1 MKAKN
6 IEENSFEIYVQY
18 KSGKDDEFSF
28 YINNDK
34 LILQD
39 FTFTKELVSIGVKP
53 SGEPIVQVDVLANEL
68 VKHFKS
74 LSEVKEGEG
83 DDHHYIKVTR
93 PEFKDAEKII
103 GRNIDGN
110 HVKMDYVDDDG
121 AGNVII
127 YFMFKDGDIASGEA
141 ESFMHDLVMDLA
153 AYDIDVVD
161 HSIRD
166 LHETEGEKDMNEP
179 DIDVGHV
186 DDEPDMLQNTAYETT
201 QYAAKLVKKLQKY
214 NQHDGEVDFPNWWQS
229 KLILA
234 REYISSAYHYLDSKE
249 KQPALD
255 QLALEN
261 VDKVAGGIPYKR
273 EGNKFIISEPLDDAT
288 KERIIGRAKE
298 HGHHAAPNMAGGV
311 TIMAKEGKKIKLSKG
326 DPTNMAY
333 TDKVNEGRG
342 DMDMI
347 TQIID
352 DRAAESGFDV
362 KEEAAEVIMAIADA
376 YGLDVKNLGDYVGEG
391 KYKSDA
397 QRKAIYATKAEKGEL
412 KEENGL
418 KEFEKEYLSTQF
430 GSSFADDYPNTKKYS
445 IESLYAAF
453 EELHKKKGL
462 DYEEFFELVDNGKI
476 KPKAEKNEGFNHVQ
490 SQYDDLTQ
498 VVKNIAHVG
507 EMSIHDAAYNA
518 VGHIEDEFGIDL
530 TEPDQN
536 IHEDSI
542 DKIQKGLEV
551 VKRHIKTHLEM
562 YKDAESPEN
571 KQLAVNMLKKLNAQK
586 KQLEK
591 HLEDRVAGIGRD
603 QELDIDEAG
612 PGFKHDCA
620 AKVVHEKYGKG
631 NTIPEKHTL
640 VKEGNKYGVT
650 HYDVLFENGN
660 TVLDIPVN
668 ELDIKT
674 TNEHWH
680 KGYKKKKK

>member
-1 MKAKN
+1 
-6 IEENSFEIYVQY
+6 
-18 KSGKDDEFSF
+18 
-28 YINNDK
+28 
-34 LILQD
+34 
-39 FTFTKELVSIGVKP
+39 
-53 SGEPIVQVDVLANEL
+53 
-68 VKHFKS
+68 
-74 LSEVKEGEG
+74 
-83 DDHHYIKVTR
+83 
-93 PEFKDAEKII
+93 
-103 GRNIDGN
+103 
-110 HVKMDYVDDDG
+110 
-121 AGNVII
+121 
-127 YFMFKDGDIASGEA
+127 
-141 ESFMHDLVMDLA
+141 
-153 AYDIDVVD
+153 
-161 HSIRD
+161 
-166 LHETEGEKDMNEP
+166 
-179 DIDVGHV
+179 
-186 DDEPDMLQNTAYETT
+186 
-201 QYAAKLVKKLQKY
+201 
-214 NQHDGEVDFPNWWQS
+214 
-229 KLILA
+229 
-234 REYISSAYHYLDSKE
+234 
-249 KQPALD
+249 
-255 QLALEN
+255 
-261 VDKVAGGIPYKR
+261 
-273 EGNKFIISEPLDDAT
+273 
-288 KERIIGRAKE
+288 
-298 HGHHAAPNMAGGV
+298 
-311 TIMAKEGKKIKLSKG
+311 MAKEGKKIKLSKG

-620 AKVVHEKYGKG
+620 AKVVHEKYGNG
-631 NTIPEKHTL
+631 TCIPEKHTL
-640 VKEGNKYGVT
+640 VKEGNKYVVT

-668 ELDIKT
+668 ELKIET